1 MSRRPFVVCVTGSIG
16 AGKSTTAELFAK
28 RGVPVWDADAAVGR
42 LYSPGGAGVA
52 AVRRICPDA
61 VSKSEGAIDRT
72 ILRKLVKESP
82 ALLAELESAVHP
94 LVRED
99 RKAFLRAA
107 ERRGADIAVVEIP
120 LLFETDGGAGGA
132 AADAVVAVSAP
143 AAVRRDR
150 VLARGS
156 ADEAEFDALDAR
168 QLPDQVKRDRADYVI
183 EATSLEAASR
193 AVDSILSDIRKGKTR
208 NA

>member
-52 AVRRICPDA
+52 AMRRICPDA
-61 VSKSEGAIDRT
+61 VAEPEGAVDRT

-82 ALLAELESAVHP
+82 ELLAELESAVHP

-99 RKAFLRAA
+99 REAFLRAA
-107 ERRGADIAVVEIP
+107 ARGGSDIAVVEIP
-120 LLFETDGGAGGA
+120 LLFETDGGSVP
-132 AADAVVAVSAP
+132 DAVVAVSAP

-150 VLARGS
+150 VLARGR
-156 ADEAEFDALDAR
+156 ADEAEFEALDAR
-168 QLPDQVKRDRADYVI
+168 QLPDQVKRDRADYVV
-183 EATSLEAASR
+183 ESTSLEAASR
-193 AVDSILSDIRKGKTR
+193 AVDSILSDIRKGKVR

>member
-1 MSRRPFVVCVTGSIG
+1 MSRRPFVVCITGSIG

-61 VSKSEGAIDRT
+61 VSESEGAVDRA

-82 ALLAELESAVHP
+82 ALLAKLESAVHP

-99 RKAFLRAA
+99 RDAFLRAA
-107 ERRGADIAVVEIP
+107 ERDGSDIAVVEIP
-120 LLFETDGGAGGA
+120 LLFETGDGSAP
-132 AADAVVAVSAP
+132 DAVIAVSAP
-143 AAVRRDR
+143 AAVRRER

-156 ADEAEFDALDAR
+156 ADEAEFEALDAR
-168 QLPDQVKRDRADYVI
+168 QLPDQVKRDRADYVV

-193 AVDSILSDIRKGKTR
+193 AVDAILSDIRKGRAR

>member
-1 MSRRPFVVCVTGSIG
+1 MNRRPFVVCITGSIG

-42 LYSPGGAGVA
+42 LYAPGGAGVA
-52 AVRRICPDA
+52 EVRRICPDA
-61 VSKSEGAIDRT
+61 VSESGGAVDRA
-72 ILRKLVKESP
+72 ILRKLVKGSP

-99 RKAFLRAA
+99 RMAFLRAA
-107 ERRGADIAVVEIP
+107 ERDGSDIAVVEIP
-120 LLFETDGGAGGA
+120 LLFETDDGSTP
-132 AADAVVAVSAP
+132 DAIVAVSAP
-143 AAVRRDR
+143 ASVRRDR

-156 ADEAEFDALDAR
+156 ADEAEFEALDAR
-168 QLPDQVKRDRADYVI
+168 QLPDQVKRERADYVV
-183 EATSLEAASR
+183 ESTSLEAASR
-193 AVDSILSDIRKGKTR
+193 AVDSILSDIRKGKAR